1 MAHYPSSQGEDM
13 KFIFGRREK
22 FLYRRN
28 PAYASFLSGTKF
40 GLAIAALVYL
50 AIRLLDWP

>member
-1 MAHYPSSQGEDM
+1 M

-28 PAYASFLSGTKF
+28 PVVASFLAGTRF
-40 GLAIAALVYL
+40 GMALAALVYL
-50 AIRLLDWP
+50 AIKLG

>member
-1 MAHYPSSQGEDM
+1 M

-28 PAYASFLSGTKF
+28 PAWASFMAGTRF
-40 GLAIAALVYL
+40 GVIVVALV
-50 AIRLLDWP
+50 LLYVKFN

>member
-1 MAHYPSSQGEDM
+1 M

-28 PAYASFLSGTKF
+28 PVYASFISGTKF
-40 GLAIAALVYL
+40 GLVLSALVYL
-50 AIRLLDWP
+50 AIKVA